1 MGKME
6 NDHSGKK
13 HTIHYAWMKTTL
25 LELILERLIYFWLV
39 AKNLLRSSISE
50 ASVNSRN
57 GVKLGQ

>member
-1 MGKME
+1 MVK
-6 NDHSGKK
+6 N